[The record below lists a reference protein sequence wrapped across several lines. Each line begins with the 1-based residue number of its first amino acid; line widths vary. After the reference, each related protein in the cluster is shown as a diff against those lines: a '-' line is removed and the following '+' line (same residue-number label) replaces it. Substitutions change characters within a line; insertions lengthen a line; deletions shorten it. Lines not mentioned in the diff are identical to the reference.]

1 MAREVTGRCHRGSE
15 LAANP
20 RPGKQPPGC
29 VAEGGW
35 LVYVV
40 DMFRRVHIVGGKNSG
55 KTTLVVQLVKHF
67 SGKGYRIGTLK
78 HTHHEHELDT
88 PGKDS
93 YQHRMAGAT
102 TVGILS
108 PRLNAVY
115 VVPEQQHDTPERY
128 DELATLFESCD
139 LVLVEGHLLAR
150 APKIEVWRSANE
162 HPPLALE
169 QPSVELIVSD
179 DQQLL
184 YQKYGCTNRVVPR
197 SDIEAIA
204 AEVLRLGQ

>member
-1 MAREVTGRCHRGSE
+1 
-15 LAANP
+15 
-20 RPGKQPPGC
+20 
-29 VAEGGW
+29 
-35 LVYVV
+35 
-40 DMFRRVHIVGGKNSG
+40 MFRRVHIVGGKNSG
-55 KTTLVVQLVKHF
+55 KTTLIVQLVKHF
-67 SGKGYRIGTLK
+67 SEKGYRIGTLK

-93 YQHRMAGAT
+93 HQHRMAGAT

-115 VVPEQQHDTPERY
+115 AVPEQQHDTPERY
-128 DELATLFESCD
+128 DDLAPLFASCD
-139 LVLVEGHLLAR
+139 LVLVEGHLLAE

-179 DQQLL
+179 DDQLL
-184 YQKYGCTNRVVPR
+184 SKKYGYTNRVIPR

-204 AEVLRLGQ
+204 AEVRRLGQ